1 MVEDVLEF
9 YQMHKGSVIGDQVEG
24 SIFKSLLVFGAIVL
38 ALALIRGVFL
48 YLTRQTLIAM
58 SRLIEYDLRKD
69 LYDHLQS
76 LDTAFYRKNRTGDL
90 MAKMAEDVG
99 RVRMYLGP
107 GIMYSINTLTLFV
120 VVVTTMLTVNA
131 ELTLYALIPLPFLS
145 YLVYNVESII
155 QRRSERIQR
164 QLSVLTT
171 FAQEIFSGIRVLKAY
186 VKESPTYDKFAEES
200 ETFKGKSMHLAAMD
214 ALFFPLV
221 VFLVGLSVVITVW
234 VGGEKVIAGSLTL
247 GNIAEFLM
255 YINLLTWPIIAIGW
269 VTTLIQRAAASQ
281 VRLNELLAE
290 RSDMTFKE
298 SDARVATAEL
308 RFDEVSFTYPDTGIV
323 ALTDVSF
330 ELKPGQKLGIVG
342 PTGSGKSTL
351 CALIPRMYDPQH
363 GEISLDGTEIK
374 GFGRDVLRN
383 SIGYAP
389 QDVFLFSDTIKNN
402 ISFGKLNATQ
412 EEVEE
417 AAKGASVYHNIVDFP
432 EGFDTLVGERG
443 VTLSGGQKQR
453 ISIARAWIRKPKL
466 LIYDD
471 VLSAVDT
478 KTEEAILSSLRKYR
492 VDNPET
498 ATIMV
503 AHRISCI
510 QDSDVIIV
518 LEDGKITE
526 RGIHEQLVN
535 QKGYYA
541 RIYEKQLAE
550 GEEEAADLSE

>member
-186 VKESPTYDKFAEES
+186 VKETPTYDKFAEES

-281 VRLNELLAE
+281 VRLNDLFAE
-290 RSDMTFKE
+290 RSDMSFKD
-298 SDARVATAEL
+298 SDALVDTAEL
-308 RFDEVSFTYPDTGIV
+308 KFEEVSFTYPDTGIV

-330 ELKPGQKLGIVG
+330 ELRPGQKLGIVG

-374 GFGRDVLRN
+374 GYGRDVLRG

-402 ISFGKLNATQ
+402 ISFGKLDATQ

-417 AAKGASVYHNIVDFP
+417 AAKGASVYHNIIDFP

-478 KTEEAILSSLRKYR
+478 KTEEAILSSLRTYR
-492 VDNPET
+492 VENPET

-526 RGIHEQLVN
+526 RGTHQQLVDQN
-535 QKGYYA
+535 GYYA

>member
-186 VKESPTYDKFAEES
+186 VKETPTYDKFAEES

-281 VRLNELLAE
+281 VRLNDLLAE
-290 RSDMTFKE
+290 RSDMTFRDSE
-298 SDARVATAEL
+298 ARVATAKL
-308 RFDEVSFTYPDTGIV
+308 TFDDVSFTYPDTGIV

-363 GEISLDGTEIK
+363 GVISLDGTEIK
-374 GFGRDVLRN
+374 GFGRDVLRGA
-383 SIGYAP
+383 IGYAP
-389 QDVFLFSDTIKNN
+389 QDVFLFSDTIRNN
-402 ISFGKLNATQ
+402 ISFGKLDATQ
-412 EEVEE
+412 EEIEE

-526 RGIHEQLVN
+526 RGTHQQLVDLD
-535 QKGYYA
+535 GYYA